1 MAAIGKSPFITY
13 LLPKMSEP
21 LWAPP
26 VLLGY
31 CRGIAGDKYLAFL
44 ARYEI
49 GEARK
54 A

>member
-1 MAAIGKSPFITY
+1 
-13 LLPKMSEP
+13 MS
-21 LWAPP
+21 LYGHH
-26 VLLGY
+26 LY